1 MTKEPRL
8 PADQAAR
15 DQAVNTVDAHQ
26 FLDAGAGCGK
36 TRVLVEHYLKII
48 EQTPGIGLQQIIAV
62 TFTNKAATEMKDRV
76 RRECRLRATRPDGVR
91 WEQVARD
98 LEAAPIDTIHG
109 LCSRILRENAVPA
122 GVDPAFSVLEPVAAS
137 LLLEDV
143 VRRSLLD
150 RLDAEID
157 SASRLVFTY
166 GLQATCAAIASM
178 IGDRARMPEAFVGPP
193 GLSAE
198 EVQTDWDKRAADAVR
213 LLLHLLVRRPSWTAA
228 VATLNSHSSTNPDC
242 PLEKLRQFRLAQCS
256 RVADETLVLG
266 DRLQALSVLAH
277 GKVGTKSAGGWSTD
291 GEIEAVADALR
302 SFSVKT
308 GANSPL
314 ILRVIAA
321 AQGDPSPELAQL
333 TSALGQEVAAAVEAY
348 EAAKRR
354 TGGLDF
360 EDLQLKVAELW
371 KQRPE
376 VLVQYRARVR
386 HVLIDE
392 FQDTD
397 SLQTSILW
405 PLSDDGAKLF
415 VVGDVKQSIYRF
427 RNADVT
433 VFNAT
438 RERMAADPSSRVLR
452 LAVNFRSTPAL
463 AGLYNSL
470 FSHPAV
476 MGAEAREPFEARYEP
491 ISSFRRDGSARALE
505 MHVVLAEDGQEA
517 DEESLSLQQLRE
529 TEARL
534 LARRIV
540 ELVAEPDEIT
550 VGEDGRTRR
559 PRYGD
564 VAMLFRSTPDM
575 PVYERA
581 LRDAGV
587 PYYVIAGR
595 GFYGRQEVRDVMSCL
610 SALENRCDDVAL
622 VGTLRSP
629 LFSVSDEGLLW
640 LGQMPGSWWQRLQAM
655 REPPTDG
662 PAANL
667 SPEDARQLQFA
678 AEVLDRLRA
687 EKNRMTLSQ
696 LVDEILHRTGLAAIL
711 ASQFGGDQ
719 MVSNLR
725 KLSDIAAEFEQ
736 SGNYSLRGL
745 LNWLRDLVVREE
757 REGQAAVREE
767 SSDVVK
773 LLTIH
778 AAKGLEWPIVLVP
791 DLSRGSRGTGGGVY
805 VSHPK
810 WGAVARPRGE
820 ETPIQPAV
828 AEAIVLLE
836 EAEALAEARRVFY
849 VACTRARDLLVLS
862 SPRAHSRR
870 GAASPL
876 DWLAE
881 AFALDLSQPG
891 EATLGEGSW
900 TGTVRII
907 AGAQIPAVTPDSGPR
922 PDEAGS
928 SRPPDPE
935 TIEALARRVAP
946 LPAHTAARVRFN
958 ATELAVYLQCP
969 RRYELRYLRGA
980 PETAPTLPSLDPNEP
995 LSPTELGDVVHRLL
1009 RIVGTGGLPRLREA
1023 LEQSLGLDVQAAR
1036 RLQAAGGRVRAMLEA
1051 YVQSPLYL
1059 ELVAPCSRLR
1069 TEMTV
1074 LAAVD
1079 DVLLEGK
1086 IDALVEDRAG
1096 ALHVLDYKTGRE
1108 RPQTAAS
1115 YEFQLGL
1122 YCAAVQRLTAGPPAS
1137 ARVLYLDPEGV
1148 TVAEKDP
1155 VPCARKALE
1164 AALVAVRGIRE
1175 GRFDAAAGPQC
1186 RHCPLGWACR

>member
-1 MTKEPRL
+1 VTGEPRR

-36 TRVLVEHYLKII
+36 TRVLVDHYLKII

-76 RRECRLRATRPDGVR
+76 RRECLTRAVRPDGKR

-150 RLDAEID
+150 RLDAEVD

-166 GLQATCAAIASM
+166 GLRATCAAVASM
-178 IGDRARMPEAFVGPP
+178 IGDRARMPKAFLTPP
-193 GLSAE
+193 GPSAE
-198 EVQTDWDKRAADAVR
+198 EVQADWDKRAADAVR
-213 LLLHLLVRRPSWTAA
+213 LLVHLLVRRPSWTAA
-228 VATLNSHSSTNPDC
+228 VATLSSHSSTNPDC
-242 PLEKLRQFRLAQCS
+242 LLDKLRQFRLAQCS
-256 RVADETLVLG
+256 RIADETRVLG
-266 DRLQALSVLAH
+266 DRLQALSVLSH
-277 GKVGTKSAGGWSTD
+277 GTVKTKGAQGWSTD
-291 GEIEAVADALR
+291 DEIEAVADALR

-308 GANSPL
+308 GVNHPL

-333 TSALGQEVAAAVEAY
+333 TSALGQEVGAALEAY

-360 EDLQLKVAELW
+360 EDLQLRVADLW
-371 KQRPE
+371 EQRPE
-376 VLVQYRARVR
+376 VLAQYRARVR

-397 SLQTSILW
+397 SLQTKILW
-405 PLSDDGAKLF
+405 PLRDDGAKLF

-438 RERMAADPSSRVLR
+438 REKMAADPSSQVLR

-463 AGLYNSL
+463 TGLYNSL

-476 MGAEAREPFEARYEP
+476 MGAEAQEPFEARYEP
-491 ISSFRRDGSARALE
+491 ISSFRRDGAARALE

-517 DEESLSLQQLRE
+517 DEESLSLQRLRE

-550 VGEDGRTRR
+550 VGEDGRSRR

-629 LFSVSDEGLLW
+629 LFSVSDEGLVW

-655 REPPTDG
+655 REPPADG
-662 PAANL
+662 PAAGL
-667 SPEDARQLQFA
+667 SPEDARQLRFA

-696 LVDEILHRTGLAAIL
+696 LVDEIIHRTGLAAIL

-725 KLSDIAAEFEQ
+725 KL

-778 AAKGLEWPIVLVP
+778 AAKGLEWPIVIVP

-805 VSHPK
+805 ISHPR

-820 ETPIQPAV
+820 ESPIQPAV

-876 DWLAE
+876 DWLAQ
-881 AFALDLSQPG
+881 AFGLDLSQPG
-891 EATLGEGSW
+891 ESTLGEGSW
-900 TGTVRII
+900 TGTARIV
-907 AGAQIPAVTPDSGPR
+907 AGAEVPALTPDSGPR
-922 PDEAGS
+922 PDEAAS
-928 SRPPDPE
+928 SGAPDPE
-935 TIEALARRVAP
+935 TIEALARRVGP

-1009 RIVGTGGLPRLREA
+1009 RIVGTGGSPRLREA
-1023 LEQSLGLDVQAAR
+1023 LEQNLGLDVQAAR
-1036 RLQAAGGRVRAMLEA
+1036 RLVAAGERVRAMLEA

-1074 LAAVD
+1074 LTAVD

-1108 RPQTAAS
+1108 RPQTAAT

-1122 YCAAVQRLTAGPPAS
+1122 YCAALQRLTAGPPAS
-1137 ARVLYLDPEGV
+1137 ARVLYLDTEGV
-1148 TVAEKDP
+1148 TIAEKDP
-1155 VPCARKALE
+1155 ALCARKALE
-1164 AALVAVRGIRE
+1164 AALAAVRGIRE